1 MKSRNILA
9 FLCIVGM
16 CLISSC
22 EQRESHSTSRT
33 KALSVKHV
41 EAPPYSLPAVQMRDT
56 QGRTLYLSSLYK
68 QRPLVLS
75 VYLGSGCPM
84 CLMNLQRLSQQA
96 TRVRSYG
103 WQVVALSNDTPEENR
118 AALTRNS
125 LDRSYVQAGGVFEID
140 LYSDSNHVA
149 MEVLGCYRRAL
160 DTERHGVFL
169 IDQHGVV
176 RFAAIDRRPF
186 EDYEQL
192 FDSIRAISKRTT
204 LATSYHP

>member
-1 MKSRNILA
+1 MVSIVSAVSVLLLSSSEHKSASRPLSSS
-9 FLCIVGM
+9 LHPDSSTLRIV
-16 CLISSC
+16 S
-22 EQRESHSTSRT
+22 
-33 KALSVKHV
+33 
-41 EAPPYSLPAVQMRDT
+41 AVQMRDT
-56 QGRTLYLSSLYK
+56 QGRAVALSSLYK
-68 QRPLVLS
+68 QRPLLLA

-84 CLMNLQRLSQQA
+84 CVMNLKNLSQRA
-96 TRVRSYG
+96 ERVRSYG
-103 WQVVALSNDTPEENR
+103 WQIVALSNDTPEENR

-125 LDRSYVQAGGVFEID
+125 LDSSYVQAGGAFEID

-169 IDQHGVV
+169 IDQQGVV

-192 FDSIRAISKRTT
+192 FDSIRAINTAINTRRK
-204 LATSYHP
+204 LATSHHPSMP